1 MKMSSAILRV
11 ALTFSLIAA
20 LVAPATNAVQA
31 KSKKK
36 DPAQDPNSMG
46 QQQQQ
51 QQQISRLIP
60 MKIAADGMM
69 REIYVHLPPPIEQ
82 ALAMGQ
88 QPPSLPLVLV
98 FHGGLG
104 LATRMD
110 ELTGFDA
117 IADREGF
124 VVVYPQGVNKL
135 WNDGRNIEGADKFDD
150 VAFTKAIIDHMQN
163 RYHTDSQHT
172 YACGISN
179 GGFFA
184 QHLALMEP
192 GRFAAIASVA
202 ATLPMLTYT
211 GRPALK
217 PMSVLYI
224 LGLDDPLMPFKGG
237 PVHFKSFRDRGMVT
251 SAAEAAQFWVKADKA
266 QKVPQSFYLP
276 DTDPSDK
283 CRVKVATFGGG
294 LRNTEVMVYGIEGG
308 GHTWPGGP
316 QYQSEGNIGPTCR
329 DISASEVIWDFF
341 KRH

>member
-150 VAFTKAIIDHMQN
+150 VAFIRNDKVSRIVDFKTNDIFVEHQSVVINFGYQVD
-163 RYHTDSQHT
+163 
-172 YACGISN
+172 ACLQ
-179 GGFFA
+179 A
-184 QHLALMEP
+184 
-192 GRFAAIASVA
+192 
-202 ATLPMLTYT
+202 
-211 GRPALK
+211 PAL
-217 PMSVLYI
+217 S
-224 LGLDDPLMPFKGG
+224 
-237 PVHFKSFRDRGMVT
+237 
-251 SAAEAAQFWVKADKA
+251 
-266 QKVPQSFYLP
+266 
-276 DTDPSDK
+276 DTDIENRIDE
-283 CRVKVATFGGG
+283 RTQI
-294 LRNTEVMVYGIEGG
+294 EV
-308 GHTWPGGP
+308 
-316 QYQSEGNIGPTCR
+316 
-329 DISASEVIWDFF
+329 
-341 KRH
+341 